1 MKLRLSVISMLFF
14 MLSVL
19 FLVLLTLFEASLAGL
34 SVTTERALTLLLLV
48 APAVLG
54 IAFGILSLLRKET
67 KPWLAILGL
76 LLNGLFG
83 LFHIALLAFA
93 G

>member
-1 MKLRLSVISMLFF
+1 MLFF
-14 MLSVL
+14 ILSVL
-19 FLVLLTLFEASLAGL
+19 FLLLLTLFEASLAGL
-34 SVTTERALTLLLLV
+34 SVTTEWALTLLLLV